1 MHVHLLVGLKN
12 CFVTQCCDVN
22 QGSDITPAKSDQPK
36 GPVLSCQH
44 TGGSG
49 NGHQDLAMCDAGV
62 VTPVYPTVPLPT
74 MSAMPCFTVVTSTD
88 FLEYKSEQWQS
99 FLTPRALRIF

>member
-1 MHVHLLVGLKN
+1 
-12 CFVTQCCDVN
+12 
-22 QGSDITPAKSDQPK
+22 
-36 GPVLSCQH
+36 
-44 TGGSG
+44 
-49 NGHQDLAMCDAGV
+49 MCDAGV

-88 FLEYKSEQWQS
+88 FLEYESEQWQS